1 MKISNYP
8 SGMGIFKKFLQAFF
22 QYHKVLYCLDINNG
36 LQACFTFSRSSI
48 KSRNLLKH
56 WRVGAI
62 LECVNEHQRY
72 AFGHFKN
79 FPLPARHCCGSRRV
93 SISRYRTN
101 ITVNCRHSLRRIA
114 QFLRLEEDQ
123 GRIDCSLRFQKG
135 MKHVYCVYR
144 SKQFSLMWQLRNIY
158 KENLCL
164 PVLGA
169 DCVCLCGC

>member
-1 MKISNYP
+1 M
-8 SGMGIFKKFLQAFF
+8 
-22 QYHKVLYCLDINNG
+22 LYCLDINNG

-79 FPLPARHCCGSRRV
+79 FQLPARHCCGSRRV

-169 DCVCLCGC
+169 DCVCLYWVLTVSAFAGC